1 MVAYFVTL
9 FKNKNNNVILG
20 VSGEFLFFFFKSG
33 GLWVFKHQLHVNI
46 LKVVNKFK

>member
-20 VSGEFLFFFFKSG
+20 VSGELYIFFFLKSG
-33 GLWVFKHQLHVNI
+33 GL
-46 LKVVNKFK
+46 